1 MSGFISTDAIISF
14 NQKGI
19 KQQQLKEKVN
29 EKISLKCHKNKKKSQ
44 CNITIKTWIIYSDQ
58 A

>member
-19 KQQQLKEKVN
+19 KQHQLKEKVN
-29 EKISLKCHKNKKKSQ
+29 EKISLKCHKNKK
-44 CNITIKTWIIYSDQ
+44 NPNATLP
-58 A
+58 